1 MPSEN
6 VDRVLEEMRSLTAA
20 EREELRT
27 RLDRWPQASQSSEDA
42 LDQRLLNAGV
52 IRQVPAAPTDLA
64 PYRRWR
70 PITVKGK
77 PLSETIIEERR

>member
-27 RLDRWPQASQSSEDA
+27 RLDRWPQSSQSSEDD

-52 IRQVPAAPTDLA
+52 INQVPAPPTDLA
-64 PYRRWR
+64 PYHRWR
-70 PITVKGK
+70 PIVVKGK